1 MPPMKDVDGDVDTL
15 STSRSARSQSRYL
28 RERARDA
35 VARAE
40 VLRSES
46 RRLFARSWLGSRP
59 AGRT

>member
-1 MPPMKDVDGDVDTL
+1 MKDVDGDVDTL
-15 STSRSARSQSRYL
+15 STSRSARFQSRYL

-40 VLRSES
+40 VLRSET
-46 RRLFARSWLGSRP
+46 RRLFARSWFGSHP